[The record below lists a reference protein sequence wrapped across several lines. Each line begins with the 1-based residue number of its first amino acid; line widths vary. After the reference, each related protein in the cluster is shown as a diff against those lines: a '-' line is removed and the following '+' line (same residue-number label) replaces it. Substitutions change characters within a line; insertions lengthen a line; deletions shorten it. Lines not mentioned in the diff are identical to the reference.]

1 LSTRLHAFEP
11 GGLQPSA
18 DARTSISYV
27 TSASVSISSSSSEK
41 TRSSSSS
48 RYPPAVA
55 FGNCAR
61 SATVPVRSPN
71 DARRPL
77 HVATTPPL
85 VASAVGSK
93 NADWSRGASV
103 ASAAT
108 VARVRVAVL
117 VA

>member
-1 LSTRLHAFEP
+1 MAPRSPTPQESAQTR
-11 GGLQPSA
+11 A
-18 DARTSISYV
+18 DSLRV
-27 TSASVSISSSSSEK
+27 R
-41 TRSSSSS
+41 RSGS